1 MQAIKRQNRN
11 GGEPLRLQDTAIK
24 GVLNIPQDT
33 TRNNSKCTCKAPCKQ
48 CKCKMPRLNPL
59 SVIALT
65 RYRDELTRLEVTREI
80 SGLVDCCN
88 VLLQASKGA
97 L

>member
-1 MQAIKRQNRN
+1 MQAAIERQNPT
-11 GGEPLRLQDTAIK
+11 GLKPAGLQDTAIERM
-24 GVLNIPQDT
+24 LNVSQPP
-33 TRNNSKCTCKAPCKQ
+33 SKCTCKAPCKQ

-65 RYRDELTRLEVTREI
+65 RYRDELTRLEITREL
-80 SGLVDCCN
+80 SSLVDCCN
-88 VLLQASKGA
+88 VLLLANKGS